1 MLVTKEQL
9 QQAIIANLEATPRI
23 AALWRVDD
31 SLIKQSLSAIAA
43 MAAMLSQQLALE
55 FGEAHEKS
63 RETTVLADAAIKGIV
78 PKGLPSTV
86 SVLAVNRNAVDY
98 LLETSRRL
106 LDSNGRVYEVLEP
119 ALIPAGGTLS
129 IKLLQQ
135 ASASLVI
142 DHVVTNSKAFYKIR
156 VAWPE
161 SGRSISG
168 IIVKDGEGN
177 LFSWRDRFTNVY
189 PDEKI
194 YHVEVDEYRNISIV
208 FGVEGIA
215 GYQPKNNETITII
228 VHETNGEIS
237 HKLGAPFALEYS
249 YNIQDASVVFSLEA
263 VVTGGKNPIPIN
275 ELRDLIR
282 YPALYD
288 DNAVFLG
295 GFDFLVRKRLPGFD
309 FLSVWNEQIQ
319 ERVRGPSLDY
329 INRLFVSF
337 VSDAVTEEDIRG
349 VIAYADDSLKV
360 SFIEPIVNP
369 IHIKVKGDI
378 ARIHVL
384 DSVKQQIVN
393 ALLSEY
399 GKGSPL
405 SKRGMELPR
414 NKAVHA
420 VLKAK
425 IAAFQDSES
434 DFTVAVSQLNSL
446 PENYSFVTPYSVT
459 LDIEYG
465 NYNNSQWGR

>member
-1 MLVTKEQL
+1 M
-9 QQAIIANLEATPRI
+9 
-23 AALWRVDD
+23 
-31 SLIKQSLSAIAA
+31 
-43 MAAMLSQQLALE
+43 
-55 FGEAHEKS
+55 
-63 RETTVLADAAIKGIV
+63 
-78 PKGLPSTV
+78 
-86 SVLAVNRNAVDY
+86 
-98 LLETSRRL
+98 
-106 LDSNGRVYEVLEP
+106 
-119 ALIPAGGTLS
+119 
-129 IKLLQQ
+129 
-135 ASASLVI
+135 
-142 DHVVTNSKAFYKIR
+142 
-156 VAWPE
+156 
-161 SGRSISG
+161 
-168 IIVKDGEGN
+168 
-177 LFSWRDRFTNVY
+177 
-189 PDEKI
+189 
-194 YHVEVDEYRNISIV
+194 
-208 FGVEGIA
+208 
-215 GYQPKNNETITII
+215 
-228 VHETNGEIS
+228 HETNGEIS